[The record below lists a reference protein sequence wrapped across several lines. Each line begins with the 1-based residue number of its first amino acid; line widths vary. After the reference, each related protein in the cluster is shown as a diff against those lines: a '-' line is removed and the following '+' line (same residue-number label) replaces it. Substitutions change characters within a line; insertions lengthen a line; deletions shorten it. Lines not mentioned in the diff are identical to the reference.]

1 MSLPTPQ
8 TSGASAPLL
17 PTNPSVVI
25 FLSGDQEA
33 QRHDPYTPEVLVRV
47 AFVADDLYP
56 GFGGQAAA
64 TEGHIEA
71 LLELGHEVR
80 VLAGAERS
88 PTKPPPGVRLDRL
101 PVWRPG
107 DKQTQLALP
116 HRRKLSETLDWAE
129 VAQVNTPTPL
139 ALLTL
144 RLARRKGVPTAMG
157 FHTQEESA
165 TLHFDKLRPLVA
177 AGLGSWYGFLYRR
190 PDCLTAPTEFAAR
203 LARRYTQKPVHVV
216 SNGIRPPQKDPSGP
230 RRIAKLRDSLLSG
243 KRFLLVYLSR
253 LSDEKRP
260 QDLLGILSALS
271 DLRGDVRL
279 VVAGDGPLR
288 RRLERRASE
297 LRLKGTVRF
306 PGYVSGRDKHD
317 LLTAADLF
325 LMPSPTE
332 LQSIATLEAMAR
344 RCAVVALE
352 AESSAVCEMVLKAG
366 CGVCYETGRLEKA
379 AREIDGLLDGPKRLR
394 RLQENA
400 ERAAAAHDLRESGRR
415 LESIYDSL
423 LASRPASTPKQKSL
437 RERIQP

>member
-1 MSLPTPQ
+1 MR
-8 TSGASAPLL
+8 
-17 PTNPSVVI
+17 I
-25 FLSGDQEA
+25 
-33 QRHDPYTPEVLVRV
+33 

-64 TEGHIEA
+64 TEGHIKA

-80 VLAGAERS
+80 VLAGAEES
-88 PTKPPPGVRLDRL
+88 PTKAPPGVHLDRL
-101 PVWRPG
+101 PAWRPG

-116 HRRKLSETLDWAE
+116 RPRKVNELLDWAE

-144 RLARRKGVPTAMG
+144 RLARRRGVPTVMG
-157 FHTQEESA
+157 FHTQEESM

-177 AGLGSWYGFLYRR
+177 AGLRSWYSFLYRR
-190 PDCLTAPTEFAAR
+190 PDLLTAPTEFAAR
-203 LARRYTQKPVHVV
+203 LARSYTPRPVHVV
-216 SNGIRPPQKDPSGP
+216 SNGIRLPEKDPGGP
-230 RRIAKLRDSLLSG
+230 RRAAKLRDGLLSG

-260 QDLLGILSALS
+260 QDLLGIMSALGGS
-271 DLRGDVRL
+271 RGDVRL

-288 RRLERRASE
+288 RKLERRASE
-297 LRLKGTVRF
+297 LGLKDRVSF
-306 PGYVSGRDKHD
+306 PGYVSGQDKHD

-352 AESSAVCEMVLKAG
+352 AESSAVCEMVRRAG
-366 CGVCYETGRLEKA
+366 CEICYETGRLDKA
-379 AREIDGLLDGPKRLR
+379 AREIDGLLNDPKKLR
-394 RLQENA
+394 RLQKNA
-400 ERAAAAHDLRESGRR
+400 ERAATDHDVRESGRR
-415 LESIYDSL
+415 LEGIYISL
-423 LASRPASTPKQKSL
+423 LDSRPTPEQRPKNL
-437 RERIQP
+437 LERIGL